1 MRKSLIITT
10 CLLTLLP
17 LSKVAADESLVE
29 VVDAVINESLDAKLL
44 NTDRDLPLS
53 ADAYRYQDGFQALKD
68 INNEQRNL
76 NKKMTMQGIKYE
88 ANQLVY
94 GYYKEKQ
101 AVKLQEEN
109 FKLIEKEY
117 ENSQEKYKEGMST
130 NIRNIDIHN
139 SWCVF

>member
-29 VVDAVINESLDAKLL
+29 VVDGVINESLDAKLL
-44 NTDRDLPLS
+44 KTDKDIPFS
-53 ADAYRYQDGFQALKD
+53 ADAYRYQDGFEALKD

-76 NKKMTMQGIKYE
+76 NNNMTMQGIKYE

-94 GYYKEKQ
+94 GYYKGKQ

-109 FKLIEKEY
+109 FKLLKKNMKIAKKDIRKGCPLKEL
-117 ENSQEKYKEGMST
+117 
-130 NIRNIDIHN
+130 
-139 SWCVF
+139 C